1 MISDMELAARVAGS
15 DDQAAFQQLVQ
26 RHQAA
31 IRGFLRRLLAGDHG
45 TADDL
50 AQETF
55 LLAYRKLPAW
65 RASGSFS
72 SWLHTIAY
80 RQFLQ
85 HLRKH
90 GRQQVVAEPPDGG
103 FDPTPSMDAEIL
115 LPLLMR
121 QVSAEERACLT
132 LAYAAG
138 MSHPEIV
145 DITGLPLGTVKSH
158 ISRGRQKLQH
168 WLKEHDHSIPIAG
181 EAGSPG
187 PAPASEVRHG

>member
-1 MISDMELAARVAGS
+1 MISDLELATRVAGS
-15 DDQAAFQQLVQ
+15 DDQAAFQQLVE
-26 RHQAA
+26 RHQGA

-55 LLAYRKLPAW
+55 LIAYRKLAGW
-65 RASGSFS
+65 KAQGSFH

-85 HLRKH
+85 HRRKH
-90 GRQQVVAEPPDGG
+90 ARQQVMAEPPDAG
-103 FDPTPSMDAEIL
+103 FDPGQAVDAQIL
-115 LPLLMR
+115 LPRLMR
-121 QVSAEERACLT
+121 QINEPERACLT

-145 DITGLPLGTVKSH
+145 KITGLPLGTVKSH
-158 ISRGRQKLQH
+158 ISRGRQKLQQ
-168 WLKEHDHSIPIAG
+168 WLKDNDHSVQA
-181 EAGSPG
+181 AG
-187 PAPASEVRHG
+187 PAPASEAQHA